1 MGIIL
6 ATDMARHVAD
16 LARFKSIVEK
26 NEIKQGENAQN
37 LIDKSNPTK
46 EFDSK

>member
-6 ATDMARHVAD
+6 STDMARHVAD

-26 NEIKQGENAQN
+26 NEIKQG
-37 LIDKSNPTK
+37 
-46 EFDSK
+46 

>member
-1 MGIIL
+1 
-6 ATDMARHVAD
+6 MARHVAD

-46 EFDSK
+46 EFDSKQ